1 MPLNISATQ
10 SDNPETPEHGAV
22 IEELLA
28 ELTSM
33 NPREQMGEF
42 KSWLRG
48 ALSLVHLHA
57 LTVLEAE
64 GPLPMSRL
72 ADALDVSVAS
82 ATGIVDRME
91 QRGLVERRHDEEDR
105 RVVVVHPTEAGAAV
119 FLDLAA
125 HRRAGLSRLL
135 EYLTE
140 EELRG
145 FLVGM
150 RAIHRARAIVGR
162 ENANGHGG
170 EDHPHGGE
178 DHPPTGSDQGR

>member
-1 MPLNISATQ
+1 MPLNVSATQ
-10 SDNPETPEHGAV
+10 SEKAETPERGAV

-28 ELTSM
+28 ELTNW
-33 NPREQMGEF
+33 NPREQMGQF

-57 LTVLEAE
+57 PTVLEAE

-91 QRGLVERRHDEEDR
+91 QRGLVERHHDEEDR

-125 HRRAGLSRLL
+125 HRRAGLGRIL
-135 EYLTE
+135 EHLTD

-150 RAIHRARAIVGR
+150 RAIHRARAAVGR
-162 ENANGHGG
+162 ANENEHGG
-170 EDHPHGGE
+170 EADPA
-178 DHPPTGSDQGR
+178 TGSEEGR